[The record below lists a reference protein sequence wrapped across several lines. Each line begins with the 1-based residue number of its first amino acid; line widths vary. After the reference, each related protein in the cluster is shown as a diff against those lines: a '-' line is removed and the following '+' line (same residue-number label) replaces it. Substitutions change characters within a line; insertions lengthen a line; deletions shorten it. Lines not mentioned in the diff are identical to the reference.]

1 MYDRMQELTNQ
12 QKENIHE
19 ASMDLLKNTGIVI
32 NEEEAIQIFKK
43 NGFKV
48 ENKTVFFE
56 EQKLMKA
63 LETVPTKFTIEA
75 RNPEKS
81 IIIGEDDFVFLPGY
95 GAPNVV
101 TKEGEQRK
109 AMMEDYDNFC
119 KLIQSSKHLDMNG
132 WMMVE
137 PSDISP
143 SHGHLQMTLSNILL
157 SDKPFMGS
165 PISKQGALEGI
176 EMAAMVW
183 GGLEK
188 IKEKPISISL
198 INSLSPLQFADEM
211 IGSLIQL
218 ARHGQP
224 CIVASL
230 IMAGASGPVNL
241 DGVLALQNAEIL
253 AGITLSQLVNPGV
266 PVVYGSSSS
275 AMDMKSG
282 GLSIGAPAL
291 SRNISYTAQMA
302 RYYKLPSRSG
312 GGLTDALFPDAQAG
326 AESAL
331 ALSTAVRAGINVILH
346 ACGILGAYI
355 AMSFE
360 KFIIDEEICGVARKM
375 LQPVEASHESIDLDV
390 IKNVGPGGQYLTH
403 PTTFKRCRSEFFIP
417 DLMCRSNYESW
428 QKAGSKRLDQVAT
441 DKVNL
446 RLASYVKPDIDPG
459 IEKDLKKYVATFQ

>member
-1 MYDRMQELTNQ
+1 MYDRMQALTKN

-19 ASMDLLKNTGIVI
+19 ASMDLLKTVGIVM
-32 NEEEAIQIFKK
+32 NEDEAIQIFKDH
-43 NGFKV
+43 GFKV
-48 ENKTVFFE
+48 DDKTVFFE
-56 EQKLMKA
+56 EKEVMKA
-63 LETVPTKFTIEA
+63 LETVPEKFTIEA

-81 IIIGEDDFVFLPGY
+81 VSIGEDDFVFLPGY

-101 TKEGEQRK
+101 TSEGEQRK
-109 AMMEDYDNFC
+109 ATMADYNNFC
-119 KLIQSSKHLDMNG
+119 KLIHTSKYLDMNG

-137 PSDISP
+137 PSDINP
-143 SHGHLQMTLSNILL
+143 ALGHLHMNLSNILYC
-157 SDKPFMGS
+157 DKPFMGS

-176 EMAAMVW
+176 EMASLVW

-188 IKEKPISISL
+188 IKDKPISISL

-253 AGITLSQLVNPGV
+253 AGITLSQLVRPGV
-266 PVVYGSSSS
+266 PVVYGSTSS

-302 RYYKLPSRSG
+302 RYYELPSRSG

-331 ALSTAVRAGINVILH
+331 AISTAARAGINVILH
-346 ACGILGAYI
+346 ACGILGSYI

-375 LQPVEASHESIDLDV
+375 LQPVEASASSIDLDV
-390 IKNVGPGGQYLTH
+390 IKNVGAGGQYLTH
-403 PTTFKRCRSEFFIP
+403 PTTFKRCRTEFFIP
-417 DLMCRSNYESW
+417 DLMCRSNYETW
-428 QKAGSKRLDQVAT
+428 QKAGSKRLDQVAG
-441 DKVNL
+441 DKVNQ
-446 RLASYVKPDIDPG
+446 RLASYIKPDIDPG
-459 IEKDLKKYVATFQ
+459 LEKDLNNYVAKLQ

>member
-1 MYDRMQELTNQ
+1 MQALTKN

-19 ASMDLLKNTGIVI
+19 ASMDLLKTVGIVM
-32 NEEEAIQIFKK
+32 NEDEAIQIFKDH
-43 NGFKV
+43 GFKV
-48 ENKTVFFE
+48 DDKTVFFE
-56 EQKLMKA
+56 EKEVMKA
-63 LETVPTKFTIEA
+63 LETVPEKFTIEA

-81 IIIGEDDFVFLPGY
+81 VSIGEDDFVFLPGY

-101 TKEGEQRK
+101 TSEGEQRK
-109 AMMEDYDNFC
+109 ATMADYNNFC
-119 KLIQSSKHLDMNG
+119 KLIHTSKYLDMNG

-137 PSDISP
+137 PSDINP
-143 SHGHLQMTLSNILL
+143 ALGHLHMNLSNILYC
-157 SDKPFMGS
+157 DKPFMGS

-176 EMAAMVW
+176 EMASLVW

-188 IKEKPISISL
+188 IKDKPISISL

-253 AGITLSQLVNPGV
+253 AGITLSQLVRPGV
-266 PVVYGSSSS
+266 PVVYGSTSS

-302 RYYKLPSRSG
+302 RYYELPSRSG

-331 ALSTAVRAGINVILH
+331 AISTAARAGINVILH
-346 ACGILGAYI
+346 ACGILGSYI

-375 LQPVEASHESIDLDV
+375 LQPVEASASSIDLDV
-390 IKNVGPGGQYLTH
+390 IKNVGAGGQYLTH
-403 PTTFKRCRSEFFIP
+403 PTTFKRCRTEFFIP
-417 DLMCRSNYESW
+417 DLMCRSNYETW
-428 QKAGSKRLDQVAT
+428 QKAGSKRLDQVAG
-441 DKVNL
+441 DKVNQ
-446 RLASYVKPDIDPG
+446 RLASYIKPDIDPG
-459 IEKDLKKYVATFQ
+459 LEKDLNNYVAKLQ

>member
-1 MYDRMQELTNQ
+1 MYDRMQELTKQ
-12 QKENIHE
+12 QKENIHN

-32 NEEEAIQIFKK
+32 NEEEGIQIFKE

-48 ENKTVFFE
+48 ENKIVFFE
-56 EQKLMKA
+56 ENAIMKA

-75 RNPEKS
+75 RNPEKNVV
-81 IIIGEDDFVFLPGY
+81 IGEDNFVFLPGY

-109 AMMEDYDNFC
+109 ATMEDYDHFC
-119 KLIQSSKHLDMNG
+119 KLIHTSKHLDMNG

-137 PSDISP
+137 PSNISP
-143 SHGHLQMTLSNILL
+143 SLGHLHMTLSNILF

-165 PISKQGALEGI
+165 PISKQGALEAL
-176 EMAAMVW
+176 EMSALIW

-188 IKEKPISISL
+188 IKGKPISISL

-241 DGVLALQNAEIL
+241 DGVLTLQNAEIL

-266 PVVYGSSSS
+266 PAVYGSSSS

-291 SRNISYTAQMA
+291 SRNVSYTAQMA
-302 RYYKLPSRSG
+302 RYYNLPSRSG
-312 GGLTDALFPDAQAG
+312 GGLTDALIPDAQAG

-331 ALSTAVRAGINVILH
+331 ALSTAARAGINVILH
-346 ACGILGAYI
+346 SCGILGSYI

-360 KFIIDEEICGVARKM
+360 KFIIDEELCGITRKM
-375 LQPVEASHESIDLDV
+375 LQPVEATQTSIDLDV
-390 IKNVGPGGQYLTH
+390 IKKVGHGGQYLTH
-403 PTTFKRCRSEFFIP
+403 PTTFKRCRTEFFIP
-417 DLMCRSNYESW
+417 DLMCRSNYETW
-428 QKAGSKRLDQVAT
+428 QKAGSKRIDEVAADRVT
-441 DKVNL
+441 Q
-446 RLASYVKPDIDPG
+446 RLASYIKPDIDPG
-459 IEKDLKKYVATFQ
+459 IEKDLKKYVAKFQ